1 MLLSVRTT
9 GIPEIGASVAT
20 SALVHTGYRVHVI
33 HNRGVICD
41 DELFLP
47 AITRVGRVS
56 RPVLTVIVE
65 GRARV
70 RLPTGFERWLEA
82 GDLVLLPQ
90 KAVVAMRQEA
100 APAFRSIALEWDPGT
115 FGTREPPSPDAARL
129 DRRAAEEVVATADE
143 LEACRDVVRAAQLLA
158 SLTALL
164 ASRGAPFDPVATTD
178 LVEPV
183 PAAALHLSN
192 VLDRVLSSLDGGP
205 TLVDLDGALGLSP
218 RQLNRVVSEFN
229 RRYGFNSLGWRDTR
243 NRRRLLVGASLMTA
257 ARARTELV
265 ARAMGYASP
274 TSLCHAFAQANLP
287 SPGLTAERVA
297 ALR

>member
-1 MLLSVRTT
+1 MLLSVRTA
-9 GIPEIGASVAT
+9 GIPEIDASVAT
-20 SALVHTGYRVHVI
+20 TALVHTGYRVHVI

-47 AITRVGRVS
+47 SISRVGRVS

-70 RLPTGFERWLEA
+70 RLPTGFERWMEA
-82 GDLVLLPQ
+82 GDLALLPE

-100 APAFRSIALEWDPGT
+100 TPAFRSIALEWDPGT
-115 FGTREPPSPDAARL
+115 LGARAPSAPDVARL
-129 DRRAAEEVVATADE
+129 DRSAVNVVVAMADA
-143 LEACRDVVRAAQLLA
+143 LETCRDVRRAAQLLA
-158 SLTALL
+158 DLSALL
-164 ASRGAPFDPVATTD
+164 ASRGAPLTAVSTAD

-183 PAAALHLSN
+183 PSAVLHLSN
-192 VLDRVLSSLDGGP
+192 ALDGVLSSLDGGP
-205 TLVDLDGALGLSP
+205 ALVDLDGALGLSS

-229 RRYGFNSLGWRDTR
+229 RRAGFNSLGWRDTR

-257 ARARTELV
+257 ARARTERV

-274 TSLCHAFAQANLP
+274 TSFCHAFAQAGLP
-287 SPGLTAERVA
+287 SPGNAAERVA